1 MIEDALKYVRKYSS
15 IDYTYAVENQYPTC
29 IVCIKKKTQQIR
41 THFTIFI
48 ASNTT
53 SFVSEIINVQYI

>member
-29 IVCIKKKTQQIR
+29 IVCIKKKNAT
-41 THFTIFI
+41 
-48 ASNTT
+48 NTYT
-53 SFVSEIINVQYI
+53 FYDFYSFKHNIVRQ